1 MAARV
6 PARLTAAQGRRFAF
20 PVGLAFLVLGG
31 LLWWRGRETAALV
44 PAAIGAVLLLAGHV
58 VPQRLGPVERGWMAL
73 AERISRVTTPLLMG
87 AVYFLVVTPIG
98 FVMRVFGH
106 RPLTPRN
113 ENGGFWSPRGR
124 GTDRSD
130 LERQF

>member
-1 MAARV
+1 
-6 PARLTAAQGRRFAF
+6 
-20 PVGLAFLVLGG
+20 VGLAFLALGG

-44 PAAIGAVLLLAGHV
+44 PAAVGTVLLLAGLV

-106 RPLTPRN
+106 RPLAPRN
-113 ENGGFWSPRGR
+113 ENAGFWSPRGR